1 MIVKGDG
8 TTKWRVHSTRW
19 TITIPD
25 GMRIRAGGA
34 GSISAGGR
42 RSLVIFDH
50 ESGALLRFSVYGHEI
65 EREVPPVASP
75 SPAQGAQDDS
85 GDTEPARDV
94 GALFDQIVA
103 SVSPWSE

>member
-1 MIVKGDG
+1 MIVEGDG
-8 TTKWRVHSTRW
+8 TTRWRVHSTRW

-34 GSISAGGR
+34 GSIGTDGG
-42 RSLVIFDH
+42 SLVIFDH